1 MESWNRRNTLGSN
14 TEKIVHI
21 EVPVMVI
28 KKKKLLTLK
37 ENILFSPD
45 FSEEIKAFQKMLNL
59 QNF

>member
-1 MESWNRRNTLGSN
+1 LGSN

-45 FSEEIKAFQKMLNL
+45 FSEEIKAFQKNAQFVKFLM
-59 QNF
+59 QNCL